1 MRRATSLLA
10 LALASAQL
18 VVVAPGRAQTLGPT
32 LPDYEPVV
40 PPKPQP
46 PLATPSTFIDRDMTR
61 PWSVGHVRD
70 FLAVT
75 VDVGYLYLRPKLSLG
90 YGRPYSSWIGLDL
103 APVVSSFE
111 VAAYGGLRALFG
123 PIDFRAGARYN
134 FPYYYNYL
142 AQEPSYSRLDL
153 ESTVGGRA
161 TYEALETE
169 LKTSIGVGPGSVL
182 AIASMFYLLGVP
194 AGFDVYEDTL
204 HTIARPPLVAWGRS
218 GYDFHFGTQGQHG
231 IAVVGDVLYSPDRDA
246 TTVRAGLLLHIAFS
260 HHFEI
265 RGSFVPT
272 VWSKDSIGL
281 AGDDFT
287 ELGLRYRWATGD

>member
-1 MRRATSLLA
+1 MIRRSWLLGGA
-10 LALASAQL
+10 LAAVQLL
-18 VVVAPGRAQTLGPT
+18 VVDPSNAQTLGPT
-32 LPDYEPVV
+32 LPDYQPVV
-40 PPKPQP
+40 PPKPEP

-61 PWSVGHVRD
+61 PWSAGHLRSFV
-70 FLAVT
+70 AVT
-75 VDVGYLYLRPKLSLG
+75 IDAGYLYLRPKLSVG
-90 YGRPYSSWIGLDL
+90 FGRPYSSWVGLDV
-103 APVVSSFE
+103 APIVSSYE
-111 VAAYGGLRALFG
+111 VATYGGLRALFG

-134 FPYYYNYL
+134 FPFTYDYL
-142 AQEPSYSRLDL
+142 PQEASYSRLDL
-153 ESTVGGRA
+153 ESTLGGRA

-169 LKTSIGVGPGSVL
+169 LKASVGVGPGSIL
-182 AIASMFYLLGVP
+182 AIASLFYIVGVP

-204 HTIARPPLVAWGRS
+204 HTIVRPPLVAWGRA

-272 VWSKDSIGL
+272 VWSKDAIGL

-287 ELGLRYRWATGD
+287 ELGVRYRWATGD